1 MENYLFAIVV
11 VAGVIIGVVIMYVHK
26 FKVTLRKEIVD
37 PEIKLLKESLSHK
50 EDIIKEQQ
58 IRQDAR
64 IGKVEKRLDEMEIV
78 QNEKFDTI
86 ITKLGEIADKNA
98 NMSGKMELLLDRLI
112 PPKN

>member
-1 MENYLFAIVV
+1 METEIMSILIVV
-11 VAGVIIGVVIMYVHK
+11 GVIIGVAAMCMHK
-26 FKVTLRKEIVD
+26 LKVTLKKEIVD
-37 PEIKLLKESLSHK
+37 PEINLLKENLSHR

-64 IGKVEKRLDEMEIV
+64 ICKVEKRLEEMEIV